1 MATYTRLETAERAG
15 VDPDYLD
22 RLVELGIIAPSEP
35 DAFSPGD
42 IRRVLMTRSV
52 DESGISLD
60 GLAAAIR
67 DGSISMAF
75 LDAPAYER
83 FAALAP
89 ETFLQVADR
98 TGIPLELLSCIRES
112 IGMASPSPDDRLRE
126 DEMAVV
132 PFLEL
137 QFAEGFSPAAIDR
150 LIRVY
155 GDSTRR
161 ITEEEGA
168 WWQAEVVDRALGA
181 GQGSEDLGWAAM
193 ANRTTPLAEQSVLAL
208 YHAQQARAWT
218 ANLITTFEDVLA
230 KAGLH
235 SRLDRP
241 PAVCFLDITG
251 YTRLTQERGDAAAAD
266 LAAAVARMVRRSS
279 IDHGGKP
286 IKWLGDGV
294 MFYFREP
301 ASGVAS
307 ALEMLDGLAA
317 AGLPPAH
324 VGLHAG
330 PVIFQEGDYFGATVN
345 VSARIADYAR
355 PGEVLVSREVAG
367 ASNGAGIVF
376 DEIGPVELKGV
387 SGSVDLL
394 RARRA

>member
-98 TGIPLELLSCIRES
+98 TGIPLELLWCIRES